1 VSRFGRRLAWL
12 GCRRPNDSTA
22 LMAKAADVP
31 VRGRPG
37 RSVHRSRRR
46 VGN

>member
-1 VSRFGRRLAWL
+1 VSRFGRRRAWL

-31 VRGRPG
+31 VGGTPG
-37 RSVHRSRRR
+37 RSVHGSRWR